1 MKELKYAKIEADK
14 ANEAKSAFL
23 ANISHEIRTPLN
35 SIIGFSELLSHS
47 IQDPKH
53 KSYID
58 TINVSGNSLL
68 LIIND
73 ILDLSKIEAGKVE
86 VHDKP
91 VNIKQ
96 DF

>member
-1 MKELKYAKIEADK
+1 MKFVL
-14 ANEAKSAFL
+14 
-23 ANISHEIRTPLN
+23 
-35 SIIGFSELLSHS
+35 HS
-47 IQDPKH
+47 ILSLVLVNSSPIQYEDPKH

-96 DF
+96 IFKEIEMMFCAKETNERNRVLS